1 VNSGSIVQ
9 ITTRG
14 TGLISPPSAP
24 PGETW
29 HYQITLPFQVA
40 PRKAAVFCNIRK
52 GYATGIDFETG
63 VDVILFDDLSNICAD
78 HAVPL
83 TRNHEEPNPNTTP
96 PGADSVIVKYPA
108 RGGFAPLGAKRADGS
123 PHPHAGTGFA
133 INQAISWPLHIQT
146 EPPYAVYYYRDAER
160 YYYHELHQL
169 SYDGRS
175 FQVLSTKRLFSSEL
189 VPGWEMEGGGM
200 TNAIP
205 DVDDLLVGMLG
216 RKADGGGTGVMRL
229 RREGDDW
236 RPISFVPVPWNGR
249 SDLSELTGK
258 PIKLR
263 FYFKNAKL
271 YSFQFK

>member
-1 VNSGSIVQ
+1 
-9 ITTRG
+9 
-14 TGLISPPSAP
+14 
-24 PGETW
+24 
-29 HYQITLPFQVA
+29 
-40 PRKAAVFCNIRK
+40 
-52 GYATGIDFETG
+52 
-63 VDVILFDDLSNICAD
+63 
-78 HAVPL
+78 
-83 TRNHEEPNPNTTP
+83 
-96 PGADSVIVKYPA
+96 
-108 RGGFAPLGAKRADGS
+108 
-123 PHPHAGTGFA
+123 
-133 INQAISWPLHIQT
+133 
-146 EPPYAVYYYRDAER
+146 
-160 YYYHELHQL
+160 
-169 SYDGRS
+169 
-175 FQVLSTKRLFSSEL
+175 
-189 VPGWEMEGGGM
+189 M